1 MLRSGREKVG
11 IKKFKKATAFI
22 DYSKTIDNVYENL
35 EDPNPTKER
44 KVLIVFD
51 DMMTDI
57 EANKKLTRIF
67 TELLLWGRILK
78 ISVAF
83 MLQPYFEIPKTIR
96 LNATIILSW
105 KFLTKEK
112 FNNNFKSY
120 VWQGI

>member
-22 DYSKTIDNVYENL
+22 DYSKTIENL
-35 EDPNPTKER
+35 EDPNPTKKR

-67 TELLLWGRILK
+67 TEL
-78 ISVAF
+78 
-83 MLQPYFEIPKTIR
+83 
-96 LNATIILSW
+96 
-105 KFLTKEK
+105 FL
-112 FNNNFKSY
+112 
-120 VWQGI
+120 

>member
-11 IKKFKKATAFI
+11 IKKFKKATTFI

-67 TELLLWGRILK
+67 TELFLWGRILN

-83 MLQPYFEIPKTIR
+83 MLQPYFEVPKTIR

-112 FNNNFKSY
+112 FNN
-120 VWQGI
+120 

>member
-11 IKKFKKATAFI
+11 IKKLKKATAFI

-35 EDPNPTKER
+35 EDPNPTKKR

-67 TELLLWGRILK
+67 TELFLWGRILN

-83 MLQPYFEIPKTIR
+83 MLQPYFEVPKTIR

-112 FNNNFKSY
+112 FNN
-120 VWQGI
+120 